1 MLNDRL
7 EIARPFAKRIKEL
20 EANMNTSIR
29 LIGQMMVDI
38 PAAREKIG
46 KHVDLEAGVDA
57 CESLAAAAM
66 AAAQGYRQ
74 VVQLHHNLAEDRD
87 RLGLKT
93 VGWGDVHECPPKK
106 PQAENPTHL
115 VVVGAA

>member
-20 EANMNTSIR
+20 EANMNNSIR
-29 LIGQMMVDI
+29 LIGQMLVDI

-57 CESLAAAAM
+57 CESLAAAAL
-66 AAAQGYRQ
+66 ATAQGYRQ
-74 VVQLHHNLAEDRD
+74 VIQLHQNLAEDRD
-87 RLGLKT
+87 RLGLNT
-93 VGWGDVHECPPKK
+93 VGWGDIHECPPKK
-106 PQAENPTHL
+106 PSAETPAHL
-115 VVVGAA
+115 TIVGAA